1 MASCALIAFER
12 DGIGLFPPVTE
23 EARDKTLRLSR
34 KGGRAAILVGSLLLA
49 GAAWAARID
58 LTSEVE
64 RNSVPLDWLGTIYKL
79 TAAAVLWM
87 LGARLRSRSMW
98 LLAALLALMTAGSF
112 VIGTGWFNAVAGK
125 VTGPLS
131 DLVGRSPMFLKLAT
145 MFVSLALIAGT
156 LVWMAYRN
164 AAPFELASSGA
175 PSCTDDGCR
184 WLLRRSVNAL
194 STQGISRQ
202 LLFAEDFGQVVSL
215 SVLAAYGAGLLAG
228 AGAQSS
234 ALARHSQTKEA
245 RGLPI

>member
-1 MASCALIAFER
+1 
-12 DGIGLFPPVTE
+12 VTE

-164 AAPFELASSGA
+164 AAPFERPAVVRLVVLMAAVGFFVG
-175 PSCTDDGCR
+175 P
-184 WLLRRSVNAL
+184 VNAL

-215 SVLAAYGAGLLAG
+215 SVLAAYGTGLLVG